1 MLHVLFFKKKFILF
15 ILKRFKEQ
23 VVLHTVSNREIRKL
37 MNRLQA
43 TVEIIFLAVVDY
55 TMTIRLKF

>member
-1 MLHVLFFKKKFILF
+1 MCYLKKKVCLIRT